1 MPTIQELTT
10 EIRQF
15 ADDREWGQVIK
26 RVLGAGVLR
35 SLFILAIL
43 LPALPGCATSNEI
56 NSTSPDT
63 SEDSEYSEDDIYKC
77 ESFLTSN
84 SYLEQQSGQ
93 DTWTTSVGIVRAGY
107 DKRIE
112 AWEMVLGSANYE
124 VSELT
129 YADDW
134 SISLIAD
141 DFESAYQEGLEVVS
155 NSTDATEIEEVLIN
169 VLDAFDSLNSAC
181 FDVAG

>member
-1 MPTIQELTT
+1 MKY
-10 EIRQF
+10 F
-15 ADDREWGQVIK
+15 GQVIK
-26 RVLGAGVLR
+26 KVIGKGVVR
-35 SLFILAIL
+35 SIFILAIL
-43 LPALPGCATSNEI
+43 LPALPGCSSSTEI
-56 NSTSPDT
+56 NSSSPDT
-63 SEDSEYSEDDIYKC
+63 SEDAEYSEDDIYKC

-84 SYLEQQSGQ
+84 TYLEQQAGQ

-112 AWEMVLGSANYE
+112 AWEMVIGSANYE

-134 SISLIAD
+134 SISSTAD
-141 DFESAYQEGLEVVS
+141 DFESAYQDGLDVVS

-169 VLDAFDSLNSAC
+169 VLDAFESLNSAC
-181 FDVAG
+181 TYVVG